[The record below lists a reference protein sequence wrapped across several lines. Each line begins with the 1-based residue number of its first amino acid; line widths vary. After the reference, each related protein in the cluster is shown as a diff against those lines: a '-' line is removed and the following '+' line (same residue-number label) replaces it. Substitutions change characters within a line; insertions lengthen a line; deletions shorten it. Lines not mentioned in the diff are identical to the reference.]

1 MEKTV
6 KRIIRSSDVELK
18 GQIRLDT
25 LSQAGSGNNANR
37 PQNTDMMPASAK
49 IVENNTEYAVI
60 ELTCSCGQKT
70 QIKCQY
76 AAQNG

>member
-18 GQIRLDT
+18 GHIRLDT
-25 LSQAGSGNNANR
+25 LSQGIGDNNTNR
-37 PQNTDMMPASAK
+37 PQNTGVTPVNAK
-49 IVENNTEYAVI
+49 IIENNAEYAVI
-60 ELTCSCGQKT
+60 EVICSCGQKT